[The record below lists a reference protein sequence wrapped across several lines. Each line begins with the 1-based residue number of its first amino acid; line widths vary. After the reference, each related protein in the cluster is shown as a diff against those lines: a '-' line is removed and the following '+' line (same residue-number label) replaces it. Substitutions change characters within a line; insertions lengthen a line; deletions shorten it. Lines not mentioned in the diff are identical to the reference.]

1 MFRETIA
8 STFYRNNHN
17 HHIKKNTSQHLNR
30 SAKVNHWTKPK
41 RQKQPHFFLTP
52 NLPKFSNHKKWKKK
66 VTFCI
71 GRLWVGS
78 FYTVK
83 GAVLLFCENHRNLT
97 RARSHSHTTLLED
110 TLTHTQSH
118 TITLHNC
125 LYLLNETKQKNACLN
140 TIISLY
146 TDTDLCCC
154 W

>member
-17 HHIKKNTSQHLNR
+17 HHRKKNFTTFEPISKSQSFNETQTTEATTL
-30 SAKVNHWTKPK
+30 
-41 RQKQPHFFLTP
+41 
-52 NLPKFSNHKKWKKK
+52 FSNPKSPKIFKPWKVKKTLHFVLGDFGSVVFILWKALYFFFVKITKTWLERDLTHTLHSWKK
-66 VTFCI
+66 
-71 GRLWVGS
+71 
-78 FYTVK
+78 
-83 GAVLLFCENHRNLT
+83 
-97 RARSHSHTTLLED
+97 HS
-110 TLTHTQSH
+110 HTQSH

-125 LYLLNETKQKNACLN
+125 LYLLNETKQKKNACLN